1 MWITINEPFIVSN
14 MGYGIGYDAP
24 GKKGPGENNYIVA
37 HNLLKA
43 HAAAYRLY
51 QDRYVEKYN
60 GKKISTFYF
69 FLYFLKKK

>member
-24 GKKGPGENNYIVA
+24 GKNGPGVNNYIVA

-43 HAAAYRLY
+43 HAKAYRVYEKKYAAHQGTDLPMNASLY
-51 QDRYVEKYN
+51 NV
-60 GKKISTFYF
+60 
-69 FLYFLKKK
+69 L